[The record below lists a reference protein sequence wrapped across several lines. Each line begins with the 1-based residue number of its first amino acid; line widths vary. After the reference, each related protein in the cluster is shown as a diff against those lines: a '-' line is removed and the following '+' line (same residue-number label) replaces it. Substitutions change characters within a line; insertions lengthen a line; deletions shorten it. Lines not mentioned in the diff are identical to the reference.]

1 MKGITDGTD
10 GGMAAE
16 DGRFFLEWNKVSFV
30 MWIDERDH
38 GWSGWRDGRGGWVIF
53 SRVE

>member
-1 MKGITDGTD
+1 MERMEGWPRRMGDFI
-10 GGMAAE
+10 
-16 DGRFFLEWNKVSFV
+16 EWNKVSFV